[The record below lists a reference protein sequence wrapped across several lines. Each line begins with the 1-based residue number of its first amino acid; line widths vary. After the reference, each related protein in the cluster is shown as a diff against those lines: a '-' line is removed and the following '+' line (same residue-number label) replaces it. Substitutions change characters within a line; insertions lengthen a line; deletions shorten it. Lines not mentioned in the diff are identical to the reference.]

1 MCRKQ
6 RNKYKAKKKKRAQ
19 AEKLYKVGFA
29 KSKNKELCDKPGE
42 IIRGQ
47 RLMESESGK
56 AMHPPRQKLTD
67 AVWAL
72 KYLGC
77 F

>member
-6 RNKYKAKKKKRAQ
+6 RNKYKAKKKRAQ